1 LQRKSIDANAARIED
16 LYQRSRTFM
25 IVFGLVVLA
34 LGAVRMASDARHYG
48 AAEPGGGYRRGRGE
62 QGPDHAYRSHQ
73 QDETGRLLQ
82 ALQQMNDGLISIV
95 TEVRNGTESIST
107 ASSQIAAG
115 NLDLSG
121 RTEEQA
127 SSLEE
132 TASSMEELT
141 RP

>member
-1 LQRKSIDANAARIED
+1 VTS
-16 LYQRSRTFM
+16 T
-25 IVFGLVVLA
+25 
-34 LGAVRMASDARHYG
+34 
-48 AAEPGGGYRRGRGE
+48 
-62 QGPDHAYRSHQ
+62 
-73 QDETGRLLQ
+73 DETGRLLE
-82 ALQQMNDGLISIV
+82 ALQKMNDGLIGIV
-95 TEVRNGTESIST
+95 TEVRNGTEGISS